1 MRCRTMLIYWVCPVI
16 QQVAHRPNSEIK
28 SMQINQDNQMTKTNC
43 IQTRSMLVKK
53 ALRKDDYLI
62 VKDNSQRLSGW
73 SAC

>member
-1 MRCRTMLIYWVCPVI
+1 
-16 QQVAHRPNSEIK
+16 
-28 SMQINQDNQMTKTNC
+28 MQINQDNQMTKTNC